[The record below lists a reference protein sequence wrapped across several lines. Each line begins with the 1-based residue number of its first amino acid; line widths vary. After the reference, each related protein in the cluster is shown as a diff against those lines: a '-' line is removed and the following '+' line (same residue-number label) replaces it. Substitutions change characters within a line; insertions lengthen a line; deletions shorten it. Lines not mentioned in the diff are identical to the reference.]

1 MSPHIHCCR
10 RGLTLAEV
18 LVSMAI
24 MSMIAVTLASVS
36 LSTSQV
42 TEYTTGQGDG
52 LQHARVVWERIQRIV
67 QESTSAELHAGAVVV
82 YDQIGNYRYPDT
94 LLVWRPPS
102 GTPTNAS
109 GPPVLREVVMYST
122 NPDNPNELIEYTNP
136 FNSTQIPFDPAVL
149 NTSAWRTTLANF
161 KKDNETQKVVLTNL
175 LRVAQPTNQT
185 TSRGAVRFEVWTN
198 PSRTDLA
205 AYRAGTTLW
214 KNLPWP
220 TVSYDK
226 TYGLR
231 QLRVRIELQL
241 STKGIPGTIDNL
253 GLETLPFFGSTTT
266 MQRLLP

>member
-1 MSPHIHCCR
+1 MSTRTRIRC
-10 RGLTLAEV
+10 RGLTLVEV

-42 TEYTTGQGDG
+42 TDYTTGQGDG

-82 YDQIGNYRYPDT
+82 YDQIGSYRYPDT

-102 GTPTNAS
+102 GTPSNPS
-109 GPPVLREVVMYST
+109 GPPLLREVVMYST
-122 NPDNPNELIEYTNP
+122 NSDNPNELIEYTNP

-149 NTSAWRTTLANF
+149 NTSAWRSTLASF

-175 LRVAQPTNQT
+175 LRVAQPTGQT
-185 TSRGAVRFEVWTN
+185 SSRGAVRFDVWTN
-198 PSRTDLA
+198 PSRTDLV

-220 TVSYDK
+220 SVSYDK
-226 TYGLR
+226 TCGLR
-231 QLRVRIELQL
+231 QLRVRVELQI
-241 STKGIPGTIDNL
+241 STRGKPGTVDNI
-253 GLETLPFFGSTTT
+253 GLETLPIFGSVTT
-266 MQRLLP
+266 MQRLTP